1 MILAFITSMGHHT
14 SDSYTWRNIACP
26 RKNSILVFFSDQT
39 SSICKCNWLLS
50 RILIACY
57 SYSTSCTDG
66 PSRDRVFFANLLA
79 KNSSVSS
86 LLAGQ
91 WHWWIGLDFSNGI
104 KKILILYTAI
114 LTMKSWRAFSTSCKC
129 NSNLN
134 LWTTFRKSNTRTFC

>member
-79 KNSSVSS
+79 KKSSVSCQYV

-91 WHWWIGLDFSNGI
+91 WHWWIGLDFSNCI
-104 KKILILYTAI
+104 KKIFLILYTSTNNEK
-114 LTMKSWRAFSTSCKC
+114 LESFFVTWTMYLSR
-129 NSNLN
+129 
-134 LWTTFRKSNTRTFC
+134 